1 MLNFILALFLGWP
14 VILIT
19 LILATVG
26 LIRRDFRFLVA
37 SAFLS
42 FPYSLALGGFPSV
55 SFPAFCNSFLPLLLF
70 GSGFFMSRGREMLAW
85 LTAIPFYLA
94 ILLLWFAAQASGATG
109 V

>member
-14 VILIT
+14 AILLT
-19 LILATVG
+19 LTLTTVG

-42 FPYSLALGGFPSV
+42 FPFCLALGGFPSV
-55 SFPAFCNSFLPLLLF
+55 SFPAFCNSFMPLFLF
-70 GSGFFMSRGREMLAW
+70 GSGFFMSRNREMLAW

-94 ILLLWFAAQASGATG
+94 MLLLWFAAQASGAVG
-109 V
+109 L